1 MKTMIATGLLILTAN
16 AMATPAPEGAEV
28 YFITP
33 RDGYVVSN
41 PVVVR
46 FGLVNMGVAPAGQA
60 VPNTGHHHVLIDLE
74 ELPSLDSPLPM
85 NENVVHFGGGQTETK
100 LELAPGTHTLQLLL
114 GDHAH
119 IPHQPPVMSE
129 KITITVE

>member
-1 MKTMIATGLLILTAN
+1 MRTLIAFCCLLLA
-16 AMATPAPEGAEV
+16 AQAWATPAPEGAEV

-33 RDGYVVSN
+33 REGYVVSS

-60 VPNTGHHHVLIDLE
+60 APNTGHHHVLINLEDLPPMN
-74 ELPSLDSPLPM
+74 LPLPM

-100 LELAPGTHTLQLLL
+100 LELPPGTHTLQLLL

-119 IPHQPPVMSE
+119 IPHEPPVMSP